1 MDIRR
6 VKARDVD
13 WVPFIIMISDIGSKG
28 TLWRVGVGGASTNIL
43 MERRQPSPSRNIL
56 TDTGCWKIGIY
67 SSCFL
72 LIWRW
77 IQVFL
82 CRKISL
88 ALPNCNYTYWGE
100 KSDACA
106 FSPATENVRKL
117 GKISRF
123 KMNIIT
129 WNSAALQ
136 PPWPSLATGAICSGL
151 GLIDYYSFSC
161 FSCKDTAQQMRCE
174 TFLSRRAENWE
185 GIQTPRKSSKILSSS
200 WGFFF
205 FFFRGRWWT
214 EDISECT
221 GKVRRR

>member
-1 MDIRR
+1 MCQGPWCRLGAIHNYDIWYWLKRDALERR
-6 VKARDVD
+6 C
-13 WVPFIIMISDIGSKG
+13 G
-28 TLWRVGVGGASTNIL
+28 GVSTNIL

-129 WNSAALQ
+129 WNSVLCSPRGPVWQ
-136 PPWPSLATGAICSGL
+136 LELFVLVLA
-151 GLIDYYSFSC
+151 
-161 FSCKDTAQQMRCE
+161 
-174 TFLSRRAENWE
+174 
-185 GIQTPRKSSKILSSS
+185 
-200 WGFFF
+200 
-205 FFFRGRWWT
+205 
-214 EDISECT
+214 
-221 GKVRRR
+221 